1 MEIKKQFA
9 VLALGVAASVQS
21 HAEEGKVFAAIGLA
35 HANFNVRSGELQG
48 PTGTTP
54 PGITADVNSTSTAA
68 VEFKYRFAPGW
79 TADLGFGYP
88 PKVEMVAGGTA
99 AGVGTV
105 AEARAW
111 FPHLTVSYR
120 LDTGTL
126 ASPYVGAGVHRTW
139 FTKVRAQPAY
149 NDAVLGSSTDA
160 KVKSDFGPVLRLGVE
175 VKVPGGWVADV
186 MYLRYWINTQAT
198 LTTQTPGVGS
208 IERRIDL
215 RSRPDIFAL
224 MIGRSF

>member
-1 MEIKKQFA
+1 MKFKQRIV
-9 VLALGVAASVQS
+9 VLAVGAVASLHS
-21 HAEEGKVFAAIGLA
+21 HAEDGKVFAAIGLA
-35 HANFNVRSGELQG
+35 HADFNVRSGELQG
-48 PTGTTP
+48 PPGTTP
-54 PGITADVNSTSTAA
+54 PGITADVKNTSTAA

-79 TADLGFGYP
+79 SADLGFGYP
-88 PKVEMVAGGTA
+88 PRVELIAGGAA
-99 AGVGTV
+99 AGVGKV

-111 FPHLTVSYR
+111 FPHLTVSYH
-120 LDTGTL
+120 LDTGTM

-139 FTKVRAQPAY
+139 FTKVRAQQAY
-149 NDAVLGSSTDA
+149 NDAVLGSSTEA
-160 KVKSDFGPVLRLGVE
+160 KVKSDIGPVLRLGVE
-175 VKVPGGWVADV
+175 FKVPGGWVADV

-198 LTTQTPGVGS
+198 LTTQTPGVGA